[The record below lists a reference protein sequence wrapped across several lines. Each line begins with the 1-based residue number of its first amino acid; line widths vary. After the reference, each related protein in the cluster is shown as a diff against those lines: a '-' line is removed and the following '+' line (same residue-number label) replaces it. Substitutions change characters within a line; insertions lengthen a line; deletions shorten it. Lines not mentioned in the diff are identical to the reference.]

1 MGPTPQSED
10 ILSQLDVL
18 YDLTSGSDSP
28 DDRSAMSGGFHTSS
42 DTSAPRTGHCPEHA
56 EGEQCDSTLQSES
69 LSEVEK
75 RKRGRPV
82 GGALDRNDPNFVESE
97 RMKHSR
103 ESRVSGQCSLEEMLE
118 SPGMFYNPSMPNLVR
133 KQEMPHHRL
142 MVYLK
147 AQGLS
152 NKEVAERTGYN
163 VVTVADVLKQPWARM
178 LLVEELRIAGRDSL
192 QGLLAGKCED
202 AVYTLVAVMDDKDEK
217 GSTRVQAAN
226 SILNRCLGNPTQPL
240 AISQTDDL
248 KALSDAELIAQLQ
261 GIVKG
266 GGGPN

>member
-1 MGPTPQSED
+1 MELTPQSED

-42 DTSAPRTGHCPEHA
+42 DTSAHRTGGRPEHT

-69 LSEVEK
+69 LSEIEQ
-75 RKRGRPV
+75 RKRGRPI
-82 GGALDRNDPNFVESE
+82 GGSLDREDPNFSESDQ
-97 RMKHSR
+97 MKRAR
-103 ESRVSGQCSLEEMLE
+103 ESRVSGQCAIDEMLE
-118 SPGMFYNPSMPNLVR
+118 SPGMFYNPSLPQVVR
-133 KQEMPHHRL
+133 KQEQSHHRL
-142 MVYLK
+142 FVYLK

-152 NKEVAERTGYN
+152 NKEIAVRTGYS
-163 VVTVADVLKQPWARM
+163 VVTVADNLKQPWARN
-178 LLVEELRIAGRDSL
+178 LLVEELRTAGRDAL

-202 AVYTLVAVMDDKDEK
+202 AVYCLVEVMDDKEEK

-240 AISQTDDL
+240 ALSQTDDL

-261 GIVKG
+261 SLVKG